1 MQPIFNG
8 MHTQHYEIT
17 LMNHYWNLI
26 NWKSNT
32 IGIFNPIC
40 VEYLEDDIMKKSAVS
55 FISSDSKHDHEQ
67 IQKFEQRLFEIIHEK
82 VCLGIKNWARFSNSY
97 STQFKLQYCV
107 ADLSYDIGLLNI
119 TQASFHYSKSSNE
132 SKNSSE
138 SIGSANSAIFAVLC
152 WKILTLLLV

>member
-1 MQPIFNG
+1 MQPIING

-26 NWKSNT
+26 HWKSNT

-40 VEYLEDDIMKKSAVS
+40 VEYLEDDTVKKSAVS
-55 FISSDSKHDHEQ
+55 FISSDSEHDHEQ
-67 IQKFEQRLFEIIHEK
+67 IQKFEQRLFEITHEK
-82 VCLGIKNWARFSNSY
+82 VCLGIKNWARFSD
-97 STQFKLQYCV
+97 KLFHSIQVTALCCRFV
-107 ADLSYDIGLLNI
+107 LWHWFTEINTGFFSLL
-119 TQASFHYSKSSNE
+119 KLSNE